1 MFAPAGSSPRSEIP
15 RRHPSN
21 SRVYQGQYLQFKYT
35 VSILEKISI
44 CSNRDREESIGNDD
58 VSIVYARKYEMV
70 RMTWKTENSEGTA
83 QVDFVKFIVQSYFD
97 TLLRYAVTF
106 CGAVVL
112 KVMGQKTLVKR
123 RWGYKVRLTVYI

>member
-1 MFAPAGSSPRSEIP
+1 MFAPAGISPRSEIP

-44 CSNRDREESIGNDD
+44 CSNRDREESKGNDD

-123 RWGYKVRLTVYI
+123 RWGYKVR

>member
-1 MFAPAGSSPRSEIP
+1 MFAPAGISPRSEIP

-44 CSNRDREESIGNDD
+44 CSNRDREESIDNDD

-70 RMTWKTENSEGTA
+70 RMT
-83 QVDFVKFIVQSYFD
+83 
-97 TLLRYAVTF
+97 
-106 CGAVVL
+106 
-112 KVMGQKTLVKR
+112 
-123 RWGYKVRLTVYI
+123 